1 MAEGRV
7 TSGKESGALNVQK
20 SWTSL
25 EGSSSDVLREYC
37 VYMMF
42 IHMCISRMCMKTYL
56 TFKYAHLHMYRK
68 KSIKVE
74 AKIFQFNMNF
84 NIGQNIKHLNKAVFN
99 HSALTFPQR
108 QQRIFFTITDLIN
121 SI

>member
-1 MAEGRV
+1 MH
-7 TSGKESGALNVQK
+7 TC
-20 SWTSL
+20 T
-25 EGSSSDVLREYC
+25 
-37 VYMMF
+37 
-42 IHMCISRMCMKTYL
+42 CIE
-56 TFKYAHLHMYRK
+56 K

-99 HSALTFPQR
+99 HSALKFPQR